1 MQHNQAAKKKY
12 TNPKSLMALS
22 SDQSSITNEEQE
34 SSVNLEFENFH
45 PLTPHIFMISLPQY
59 PEPVPFISIPIHPR
73 TLIWDTQTQRR
84 NNSFQAPPS
93 PPYRQYPSRNT
104 MGYIP
109 VRAGDL
115 HHLMQLPVYMGTSEN
130 WEPEPPPPPPP
141 QTLPLSEAL
150 PYFQYLG
157 QQVNF
162 SFALTQHNL
171 KTHLFLSCKLW
182 WIPELYF
189 TSKYVVL

>member
-1 MQHNQAAKKKY
+1 MEMQHNQAVKKKY

-34 SSVNLEFENFH
+34 ASVNLEFENFH
-45 PLTPHIFMISLPQY
+45 PLTPHISMISLPQY
-59 PEPVPFISIPIHPR
+59 PEPVPFISIPIHPQ

-93 PPYRQYPSRNT
+93 PPSRQYPSRNT

-109 VRAGDL
+109 VRVGDL
-115 HHLMQLPVYMGTSEN
+115 RHLMQLPVYMGTSEN
-130 WEPEPPPPPPP
+130 WEPEPPPPP

-150 PYFQYLG
+150 PHFQNLG
-157 QQVNF
+157 QQVN
-162 SFALTQHNL
+162 SLAGTQHNL
-171 KTHLFLSCKLW
+171 KNTCF
-182 WIPELYF
+182 
-189 TSKYVVL
+189 

>member
-59 PEPVPFISIPIHPR
+59 PEPVPFISIPIHPQ
-73 TLIWDTQTQRR
+73 TLIWDIRTQRR

-93 PPYRQYPSRNT
+93 PPYRQYPSKNT

-130 WEPEPPPPPPP
+130 WEPEPPPP

>member
-130 WEPEPPPPPPP
+130 WEPKPPPPPP

-162 SFALTQHNL
+162 SFTLTQHNL